1 MEDSSSLWSVYFLFG
16 QAISSFQT
24 LLKSCLTVAS
34 ILWSFWGE
42 ESYSMSTFT
51 ELIYSRHC
59 AKCWTQMN
67 KTRFLHQGFPGVIS
81 WNQSGWAGH
90 LTSVI
95 PSLLAIGLG
104 LFFHYFTYFCII
116 ISHRQYKIQKA
127 KGLYNENKALH
138 TPVSWP
144 QSFFP
149 GRQPLLHISCRDLM
163 VKNSTNTRVGSI
175 STGTS
180 DK

>member
-34 ILWSFWGE
+34 ILWPFLGE
-42 ESYSMSTFT
+42 ESYFMSTFT

-59 AKCWTQMN
+59 AKCWTQMS

-104 LFFHYFTYFCII
+104 LFFFFII
-116 ISHRQYKIQKA
+116 LLISVLLFHIDSIKFKRQKGYTMKIRLSKPRSV
-127 KGLYNENKALH
+127 
-138 TPVSWP
+138 TPELLSWEATTVTH
-144 QSFFP
+144 F
-149 GRQPLLHISCRDLM
+149 L
-163 VKNSTNTRVGSI
+163 
-175 STGTS
+175 
-180 DK
+180 